1 MTFCTREGIIK
12 KTLLADYSRPRANG
26 VNAINIRE
34 DDSIVSVALTEGN
47 SEIVIATRNGRA
59 IRFNE
64 EKVRAMGRTAT
75 GVKGVTLTSADDEVV
90 GMVCVWRR
98 DMDKTI
104 LVISEKGFGKRSP
117 IEDYRLTGRGGKGVK
132 TINVTEKT
140 GLLVAILMVDEQ
152 NDLVI
157 INKSGTAIRIPVTD
171 LRVMGRAT
179 QGVKVIELAKRND
192 SISSVCRVEAEPEE
206 DDAEGAEGADGETS
220 QTGLPDETSA
230 DDAKSDT
237 DEE

>member
-1 MTFCTREGIIK
+1 
-12 KTLLADYSRPRANG
+12 
-26 VNAINIRE
+26 
-34 DDSIVSVALTEGN
+34 
-47 SEIVIATRNGRA
+47 
-59 IRFNE
+59 
-64 EKVRAMGRTAT
+64 
-75 GVKGVTLTSADDEVV
+75 
-90 GMVCVWRR
+90 
-98 DMDKTI
+98 MDKTI

-132 TINVTEKT
+132 TINITEKT